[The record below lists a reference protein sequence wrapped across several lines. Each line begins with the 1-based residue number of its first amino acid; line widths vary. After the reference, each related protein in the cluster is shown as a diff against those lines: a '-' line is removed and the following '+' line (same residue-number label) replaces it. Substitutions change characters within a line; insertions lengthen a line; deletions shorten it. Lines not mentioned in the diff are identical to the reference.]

1 MAGSRDIDPAGPNSA
16 RPNEGPPDERRPNL
30 ERRADL
36 AEAELQRIYASRQ
49 WRSAQR
55 LQRLQ
60 LTLDVWRQRVAHPV
74 HAVRQAATKLLPYRA
89 RLELVRLLRRLG
101 LLQRDSG
108 KQRPTPDVSKLV
120 PPAINRPARPAVI
133 CLPLIEWTFRHQRP
147 QQILTRLASR
157 GWNVYYGSLRFGIG
171 APSATVDPE
180 PVAEGV
186 RTFTLPSDRPIDPT
200 SERLERED
208 VRLMAHAMDQ
218 LRRREHVREAIVLC
232 HSPFWRPLA
241 HVLHR
246 AYGWPIVYDRMDLHQ
261 AFPAGHRE
269 TAQEEKWLL
278 AEADLVTVTSEALGR
293 FGDVR
298 PTKVVHLPNA
308 CEWEHWAD
316 AVPSSVLSRTPRPI
330 IGYFGAIAEWFDI
343 HLVEDLALARPG
355 WSFVL
360 VGSTYGA
367 DTSRLEQ
374 LENVHLLGERPY
386 AEIPALAAAFD
397 VGIIPFRRT
406 PLTAATDPVKL
417 YEMMALGLEVVATPL
432 PELEA
437 HVPLLHLAEG
447 TDEFLSAIEESLR
460 NPASEA
466 SLERRRDFARA
477 NTWKARV
484 DTLERAFCDLYPL
497 VSISIVT
504 YNNLAYTRLC
514 LDSVEWLTE
523 YPNYEIVVVD
533 NASTDGTRE
542 WLDEERRLRDNLTV
556 LFNDDNRGFAAACN
570 QASRASTGD
579 ILCFLNNDTVVTR
592 GWLSTMV
599 AALVADP
606 AIGLVGPAS
615 NGVANEARA
624 DAPLGSP
631 EYLHEWATDHTWR
644 HDGEERSI
652 PMLAL
657 YCAAVR
663 REVWEKIGELDERF
677 EVGMFEDDDFSRRVR
692 LAGYDLRYRRDAFVY
707 HWQQA
712 SFGALAPEEYTRIF
726 EENRRRYR
734 DKWRTRG
741 GPISFPTSTTDET
754 SGLSGGRTA
763 GARRKL
769 PVYDSDVSRGAMR
782 DAIDE
787 TLRYRDLLRLLV
799 TTNIKTRYKRSFLGV
814 AWTLLNP
821 LLMMTVMTIAFSAL
835 FRYSV
840 PHYPVYVLSGLLF
853 WTFFQQSTTQS
864 MTSLVWGSSL
874 LNKVYLPASVFPLS
888 AIGTGLV
895 NLVLSLAPLL
905 LIMIALKQ
913 PFTWALL
920 FVPCSVL
927 LLALFSLGLGLLVSS
942 LAVFFADV
950 VDMYGVVLR
959 IWFYLTPVMY
969 PEKILPERFIWLAK
983 LNPMYHLVRCWRDPI
998 YLGQLP
1004 PLHSVTVC
1012 ATWALGIVLAGWWV
1026 FSRQSHHFA
1035 LRA

>member
-1 MAGSRDIDPAGPNSA
+1 MKGNREPDPAVPGAA
-16 RPNEGPPDERRPNL
+16 RPDEEPSDERQLEL
-30 ERRADL
+30 ERRAHL
-36 AEAELQRIYASRQ
+36 AEAELRRIYASRQ

-55 LQRLQ
+55 FKRLQ
-60 LTLDVWRQRVAHPV
+60 LILDVWRQRASHPV
-74 HAVRQAATKLLPYRA
+74 HAVRQAATRLLPYRA
-89 RLELVRLLRRLG
+89 RLEVVRLLRRLG
-101 LLQRDSG
+101 LVAR
-108 KQRPTPDVSKLV
+108 
-120 PPAINRPARPAVI
+120 RPARQQETPDATKLSPPPAERRARPAII

-157 GWNVYYGSLRFGIG
+157 GWNVYYGSLTLDAG
-171 APSATVDPE
+171 AASATIDPD
-180 PVAEGV
+180 PVADGV
-186 RTFTLPSDRPIDPT
+186 RTFRLPSTRVVDPS
-200 SERLERED
+200 SERLARDD
-208 VRLMAHAMDQ
+208 VRLMAHAFNE
-218 LRRREHVREAIVLC
+218 LRRREHLREAVILC

-246 AYGWPIVYDRMDLHQ
+246 AYGWPIVYDRMDLHS
-261 AFPAGHRE
+261 AFPTGHRE
-269 TAQEEKWLL
+269 TDQEEKWLL
-278 AEADLVTVTSEALGR
+278 ADADLVTVTSGALGR
-293 FGDVR
+293 FDDVHPAR
-298 PTKVVHLPNA
+298 VVHLPNA

-316 AVPSSVLSRTPRPI
+316 ASPSPVLSRTPRPI
-330 IGYFGAIAEWFDI
+330 IGYFGAIAEWFDVR
-343 HLVEDLALARPG
+343 LVEDLALARPG

-386 AEIPALAAAFD
+386 AEIPSLAAAFD

-406 PLTAATDPVKL
+406 PLTEATDPVKL
-417 YEMMALGLEVVATPL
+417 YEMMSLGLDVVATPL

-437 HVPLLHLAEG
+437 HGPLLRLAEG
-447 TDEFLSAIEESLR
+447 SDEFLAAIEEALR
-460 NPASEA
+460 TPASEA
-466 SLERRRDFARA
+466 VVERRREFARA
-477 NTWKARV
+477 NTWDARV
-484 DTLERAFCDLYPL
+484 DALEGALGGLYPR
-497 VSISIVT
+497 VSIAIVT

-514 LDSVEWLTE
+514 LASIEWLTE
-523 YPNYEIVVVD
+523 YPSYEIIIVD
-533 NASTDGTRE
+533 NASTDGTRD
-542 WLDEERRLRDNLTV
+542 WLEEERGKRDNLTV
-556 LFNDDNRGFAAACN
+556 VLNKDNRGFASACN
-570 QASRASTGD
+570 QAVRASTGD

-592 GWLSTMV
+592 GWLGTMV
-599 AALVADP
+599 AALLADP
-606 AIGLVGPAS
+606 AVGLVGPSS
-615 NGVANEARA
+615 NGVANEARV
-624 DAPLGSP
+624 DVPLNNP
-631 EYLHEWATDHTWR
+631 EHLHEWAADHTWR
-644 HDGEERSI
+644 HDGEEQSI

-657 YCAAVR
+657 YCAALR
-663 REVWEKIGELDERF
+663 REVWEKVGELDERF

-692 LAGYDLRYRRDAFVY
+692 RAGYDLRFRRDAFVY

-712 SFGALAPEEYTRIF
+712 SFGALDPQEYSRIF

-734 DKWRTRG
+734 DKWRIKGAVAFPGAASGAGEKVHAG
-741 GPISFPTSTTDET
+741 GA
-754 SGLSGGRTA
+754 GGVERE
-763 GARRKL
+763 L
-769 PVYDSDVSRGAMR
+769 PVYDSDVSRGFMR
-782 DAIDE
+782 DTIDE

-821 LLMMTVMTIAFSAL
+821 LLMMTVMTLAFSAL

-920 FVPCSVL
+920 FVPCAVL

-969 PEKILPERFIWLAK
+969 PEKILPDKYIWLVK

-1004 PLHSVTVC
+1004 PMHSVLVC
-1012 ATWALGIVLAGWWV
+1012 STWALGITLVGWWV
-1026 FSRQSHHFA
+1026 FSRQSHQFA